1 MTPRD
6 RKVLKDEPKVRS
18 AGEKGSEQNKLRA
31 ELYRYAHERLAD
43 ASEQGMLFE
52 VIALCDM
59 LITDRIEAYCQY
71 LLHNEDMQFPAESG
85 HTAINF
91 LGVALKDNAPE
102 VRSSSEWTALQK
114 RLRSFFDGRNFALHS
129 FVLIKNAV
137 KDASLE
143 ERLQF
148 VQAIAEEGV
157 KLVRETDAFVRKEI
171 KAEMT

>member
-1 MTPRD
+1 MAPRD
-6 RKVLKDEPKVRS
+6 RKVNKVEPKIRL

-31 ELYRYAHERLAD
+31 ELYRFAHERLAE

-71 LLHNEDMQFPAESG
+71 LLHNEDMQFPTESG

-102 VRSSSEWTALQK
+102 VRSSVEWKELEK

-137 KDASLE
+137 KDSSLA
-143 ERLQF
+143 ERVEF
-148 VQAIAEEGV
+148 VEAIAEEGV
-157 KLVRETDAFVRKEI
+157 KLVRRTDAFVKRHI
-171 KAEMT
+171 AFTG

>member
-1 MTPRD
+1 MKPRD
-6 RKVLKDEPKVRS
+6 RKVLKDEPKVRL

-52 VIALCDM
+52 IIALCDM

-71 LLHNEDMQFPAESG
+71 LLHDEDMQFPTESG
-85 HTAINF
+85 HQAINF
-91 LGVALKDNAPE
+91 LGVALKDNAPD
-102 VRSSSEWTALQK
+102 VGSSIEWKALEK

-143 ERLQF
+143 ERVAF
-148 VQAIAEEGV
+148 IETISEEGL
-157 KLVRETDAFVRKEI
+157 KLVRETDAFVKKQVRL
-171 KAEMT
+171 

>member
-6 RKVLKDEPKVRS
+6 RKVLKDEPKVRM
-18 AGEKGSEQNKLRA
+18 AGEKGSEHNKLRS
-31 ELYRYAHERLAD
+31 ELYRYAHERLEE

-71 LLHNEDMQFPAESG
+71 LLHDEDMLFPTESG

-91 LGVALKDNAPE
+91 LGVALKDNAKD
-102 VRSSSEWTALQK
+102 VRSSVEWKELEK

-137 KDASLE
+137 KDSSLE
-143 ERLQF
+143 ERIHF
-148 VQAIAEEGV
+148 VEIMAEDGI
-157 KLVRETDAFVRKEI
+157 KLVREVDSFVKNKI
-171 KAEMT
+171 KL